1 LKIDAAGNNK
11 VITFR
16 DPKKNLA
23 QHKDIF
29 IDDTGA
35 KIMYGIIRGNTWI
48 DKGLSYKLAGPGQ
61 SDTEDDY
68 MTTE

>member
-1 LKIDAAGNNK
+1 MQKQRQDELLKKIDDAGNNK

-29 IDDTGA
+29 IDNTGA
-35 KIMYGIIRGNTWI
+35 KIMYGIMRGNDWI
-48 DKGLSYKLAGPGQ
+48 NKGHSYK
-61 SDTEDDY
+61 
-68 MTTE
+68 